1 MVKRGKAKRR
11 VTRQAGIKILNVLE
25 SYTYAAILTR
35 GLMGGSPL
43 AVLTGKGDI
52 ESYSEADRSFLSMGR
67 PTADGPMSLRAG
79 AQVISLRDIIEKP
92 GDSFAVLQGNAR
104 NNLLPMAFQSIALG
118 FSFRFAKRM
127 LRKPIANVNK
137 NIMAPIFGK
146 GRDGVAL

>member
-11 VTRQAGIKILNVLE
+11 VTRQAGIKLLNVLE

-52 ESYSEADRSFLSMGR
+52 ESYNETDRSFLASGYPGVNLR
-67 PTADGPMSLRAG
+67 PG
-79 AQVISLRDIIEKP
+79 AQVISLMDIIEKP

-104 NNLLPMAFQSIALG
+104 NNLLPMAFQSFVTG

-127 LRKPIANVNK
+127 LRKPIQNVNK
-137 NIMAPIFGK
+137 NLMAPIFGK